1 MGAIVFQPITDDD
14 RRTFMAQAPRPV
26 SEGGLGLPA
35 NQINFEEV
43 DEHWQVSYAVGDRAG
58 SSSGAGTKLVTVE
71 LSTTKNEGVQTQDP
85 ILKGDA
91 NNAGDQ
97 LIGMYGLGVRLYRGA
112 LSLAN
117 MRSIMLDIGNTI
129 VRLKNANNRRQEIF
143 MDPMFSAGLDLQ
155 DGVAT
160 GQAALGEF
168 RYRKFG
174 APFTI
179 GKEQKFEMSHLITK
193 SADWAAAF
201 VLDFYAPCLIAR
213 KK

>member
-1 MGAIVFQPITDDD
+1 MTATIFQPITDDD
-14 RRTFMAQAPRPV
+14 RRTFMQLAPKPV
-26 SEGGLGLPA
+26 AEGGLGLPVKD
-35 NQINFEEV
+35 INFEEV
-43 DEHWQVSYAVGDRAG
+43 DEHWQLSYAVGDRAG
-58 SSSGAGTKLVTVE
+58 SANAAFPKLVTVE
-71 LSTTKNEGVQTQDP
+71 ISSAKNEVLQTQDP

-117 MRSIMLDIGNTI
+117 MRAIMLDLGNTV

-143 MDPMFSAGLDLQ
+143 MDAMFSAGLDLQ

-160 GQAALGEF
+160 GQASLGEF

-179 GKEQKFEMSHLITK
+179 GKEQKFEMTHLI
-193 SADWAAAF
+193 SRSSDWAAAF
-201 VLDFYAPCLIAR
+201 TLDFWAPTLIAR